1 MTKVRDSTHV
11 DPHPQVVP
19 VHGTMPEG
27 ISILI
32 MSPQVRTSTEGPT
45 GFLLCWVPSCRL
57 REEARVKCS
66 PQS

>member
-19 VHGTMPEG
+19 VHGAMPEG

-45 GFLLCWVPSCRL
+45 GFLLC
-57 REEARVKCS
+57 
-66 PQS
+66 